1 MRWIFTFFLIVV
13 CPMVSFGQNNTMPP
27 LPKSRTKPV
36 ETLETFCFAID
47 AVKKQI
53 PGAMEVARDCMD
65 FPPELSIAE
74 KSKLVILMAE
84 ILDFFSPSFLNA
96 VSTKENKTAILYK
109 DKDIQLV
116 LEQVNDG
123 TWKFSR
129 ATMVNLPMTYLAVFE
144 RLKPQLTQKS
154 QFAEGMGDATEL
166 TTTFLSRCV
175 AGDFETAAQ
184 CLDLREI
191 PPSKRRTE
199 GQRLAWLLGASIQR
213 LGYVYMQ
220 DVPVDPLRP
229 PYVWYS
235 GKEGFVV
242 SERIHQENTQD
253 RWQFNQITVAQID
266 QLWETVKNRP
276 VNDKW
281 IIIGN
286 VIRTPDNSSFEKELP
301 KGMNPDFSSPKKMIQ
316 AFLKTMDQAENDDKM
331 LEKATQYLDLSN
343 LSDDEK
349 SRLGSK
355 LAEKME
361 VLLRKVKLGIS
372 ELDDHYTAPMVVL
385 SDKAIKIKL
394 VRREDG
400 RWGFS
405 DDSVAR
411 IPAMYES
418 LTPAERGLGDHLSG
432 RASPRETFSTFLRA
446 VNDGRLAEAA
456 DCLDLSD
463 IPLSSRANMGPTL
476 AVKLKAL
483 IDRIGRV
490 YFHELP
496 SESDGPRYLWY
507 RGPLGRI
514 MLARRQDMANQGWRF
529 SNSTIAQLDESIK
542 KMIDLPVDTTLLN
555 QKYIVTLPS
564 WWVAPGLRTRMLMP
578 KNLGETL
585 GPLEMWQW
593 LIMGLILLIL
603 FVFYKA
609 IGKLLMFFVFYWFSI
624 KEEST
629 CKKGTF
635 YLFQISGFFTVCL
648 SLYFLG
654 YLDLPMDLASMVYS
668 FDDLLL
674 GAAAVWGGFGLID
687 MILLISD
694 HTREEGTVRGFQDLL
709 LPFLSKLV
717 KTCIILGSLIYVV
730 SCFDDGALMGRFLAG
745 LGVAG
750 LAISLAAQDSLK
762 NLFATMLLI
771 GDRTFSVGDL
781 IQMGGVEGTVQSVG
795 FRSTRLKTKE
805 DSIIIIPNSNL
816 AGGTIDNLGLRTHRR
831 VHGSFTVPVNSN
843 PASVLE
849 LRNQIDSWIQGMDG
863 HDHKRSEVVIHGLTD
878 RGIEIRFTAY
888 VKGNGAIANEFRSGV
903 TLMMVEKATQMG
915 LASV

>member
-1 MRWIFTFFLIVV
+1 MHHLISLAAFFILCLCAFAQNKTIP
-13 CPMVSFGQNNTMPP
+13 PMPN
-27 LPKSRTKPV
+27 SRSKPV
-36 ETLETFCFAID
+36 ETIETFCFAID

-84 ILDFFSPSFLNA
+84 ILDFFSPSFINA
-96 VSTKENKTAILYK
+96 VSTQENKTSILYK
-109 DKDIQLV
+109 EKDIELV

-129 ATMVNLPMTYLAVFE
+129 ATMVHLPRTYLAAFE
-144 RLKPQLTQKS
+144 RIKPQLTQKS
-154 QFAEGMGDATEL
+154 QLVEGLSDPTEL
-166 TTTFLSRCV
+166 TTTFLARCV

-184 CLDLREI
+184 CLDLRGI
-191 PPSKRRTE
+191 APSKRRLE
-199 GQRLAWLLGASIQR
+199 GQRLAWLLGACIQR
-213 LGYVYMQ
+213 LGYVYLQ
-220 DVPVDPLRP
+220 DIPVDPLRP

-242 SERIHQENTQD
+242 SERIRQESTPD

-266 QLWETVKNRP
+266 QLWEAVKNRP

-286 VIRTPDNSSFEKELP
+286 VIRTPDHSSFEKEPP
-301 KGMNPDFSSPKKMIQ
+301 KGMSLEFSSPRKMIQ
-316 AFLKTMDQAENDDKM
+316 AFLKTMDEAENDDKM
-331 LEKATQYLDLSN
+331 LEKAMDFLDLSN

-349 SRLGSK
+349 ARLGSK

-394 VRREDG
+394 VRRADG

-411 IPAMYES
+411 LPAMYES

-456 DCLDLSD
+456 ECLDLSD
-463 IPLSSRANMGPTL
+463 IPLSSRANMGPIL

-496 SESDGPRYLWY
+496 SESDGPRYLWH

-529 SNSTIAQLDESIK
+529 SNSTIAQLDESMK
-542 KMIDLPVDTTLLN
+542 KMIDLPVDPLLLN

-564 WWVAPGLRTRMLMP
+564 WWVAPGIRTRMLMP
-578 KNLGETL
+578 KSLGETF
-585 GPLEMWQW
+585 GPLEIWQW
-593 LIMGLILLIL
+593 MILGVLMMIL
-603 FVFYKA
+603 FAFYKLFGR
-609 IGKLLMFFVFYWFSI
+609 ILMSFVFYWFSI
-624 KEEST
+624 TEEFT
-629 CKKGTF
+629 RKKGAF
-635 YLFQISGFFTVCL
+635 YLFQISGFFTVSL
-648 SLYFLG
+648 SLLLLG
-654 YLDLPMDLASMVYS
+654 YLDLPMDLASTVYS

-717 KTCIILGSLIYVV
+717 KTFIILGSLIYVV

>member
-1 MRWIFTFFLIVV
+1 MYRLIALAALFMFSMVV
-13 CPMVSFGQNNTMPP
+13 FGQSNTMPP
-27 LPKSRTKPV
+27 LPKSRSKPV
-36 ETLETFCFAID
+36 ETIETFCFAID

-53 PGAMEVARDCMD
+53 PGAMEAARDCMD
-65 FPPELSIAE
+65 FPPDLTIAE

-84 ILDFFSPSFLNA
+84 ILDIFSPSFMNA
-96 VSTKENKTAILYK
+96 VATQENKTSVLYK

-116 LEQVNDG
+116 LEQVSDG

-129 ATMVNLPMTYLAVFE
+129 STMVHLPMTYQAVFE
-144 RLKPQLTQKS
+144 KIKPQLTQKS
-154 QFAEGMGDATEL
+154 QFAEGLGDPTEL
-166 TTTFLSRCV
+166 TTTFLSRCI

-184 CLDLREI
+184 CLDLRGI
-191 PPSKRRTE
+191 APSKRRTE
-199 GQRLAWLLGASIQR
+199 GQRLAWLLGASMQR
-213 LGYVYMQ
+213 LGYVYLQ
-220 DVPVDPLRP
+220 DIPVDPLRP

-286 VIRTPDNSSFEKELP
+286 VIRTPDKSNFEKEPP
-301 KGMNPDFSSPKKMIQ
+301 KGMSPDFASPKKMIQ
-316 AFLKTMDQAENDDKM
+316 AFLKTMDDAENNDKM
-331 LEKATQYLDLSN
+331 LEKATEYLDLSN
-343 LSDDEK
+343 FSDDEK
-349 SRLGSK
+349 SRLASK

-372 ELDDHYTAPMVVL
+372 ELDDHYTAPVVVL
-385 SDKAIKIKL
+385 SDKTIKIKL
-394 VRREDG
+394 VRRADG

-405 DDSVAR
+405 EDSVAR
-411 IPAMYES
+411 VPAMYES
-418 LTPAERGLGDHLSG
+418 LTAAERGLGDHLSG

-446 VNDGRLAEAA
+446 VNDGRLMEAA
-456 DCLDLSD
+456 ECLDLSD
-463 IPLSSRANMGPTL
+463 IPLSARANMGPTL

-496 SESDGPRYLWY
+496 SESDGPRYLWH
-507 RGPLGRI
+507 RGPMGRI

-542 KMIDLPVDTTLLN
+542 KMIDMPVDPTLLN
-555 QKYIVTLPS
+555 QQYIVTLPS

-578 KNLGETL
+578 KSMGETIGL
-585 GPLEMWQW
+585 LEIWQW
-593 LIMGLILLIL
+593 LVLGIIL
-603 FVFYKA
+603 FGLFAFYKLFS
-609 IGKLLMFFVFYWFSI
+609 KFLMVVVYYWFSI
-624 KEEST
+624 QEEST
-629 CKKGTF
+629 RKKAAF
-635 YLFQISGFFTVCL
+635 YLSQIGAFFTVGL
-648 SLYFLG
+648 SLQWMGFA
-654 YLDLPMDLASMVYS
+654 DLPMQLAASFYS
-668 FDDLLL
+668 FDDLLF

-717 KTCIILGSLIYVV
+717 KTSIIIGSLIYVV

-781 IQMGGVEGTVQSVG
+781 IQMGSVEGTVQSVG

-831 VHGSFTVPVNSN
+831 VHGSITVPVHSN

-863 HDHKRSEVVIHGLTD
+863 HDNKRSEVVIYGLTD

-888 VKGNGAIANEFRSGV
+888 VKGNGAVANEFRSGV

-915 LASV
+915 LGSV